1 MALEQYLSKMTAHL
15 VGEAALS
22 VQTQLRR
29 AESTALQET
38 LWNDLCV
45 FTARQKRKVS
55 NLHPPQRTA
64 AAQRVELCQKKGSR

>member
-38 LWNDLCV
+38 L
-45 FTARQKRKVS
+45 
-55 NLHPPQRTA
+55 
-64 AAQRVELCQKKGSR
+64 

>member
-1 MALEQYLSKMTAHL
+1 MGLPEGTQSQGVGRNRYSKRSYLMALEQYLSKMTAHL

-38 LWNDLCV
+38 L
-45 FTARQKRKVS
+45 
-55 NLHPPQRTA
+55 
-64 AAQRVELCQKKGSR
+64 